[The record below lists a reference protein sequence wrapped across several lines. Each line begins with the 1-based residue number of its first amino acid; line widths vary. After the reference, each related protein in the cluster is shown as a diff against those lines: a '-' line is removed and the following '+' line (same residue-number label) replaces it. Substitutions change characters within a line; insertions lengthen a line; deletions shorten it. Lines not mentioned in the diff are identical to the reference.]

1 MRKVIIV
8 LIFIAIVL
16 YFPFKT
22 QVDNFVKENILYKFI
37 RYEGNEYFVNK
48 DFGDFNYYNELV
60 VYNRKDV
67 LDIFYTFINR
77 GTEEFHFYCDP
88 NYFGCKQD
96 IITLIDEKDELLYIN
111 DFVHTFNMF
120 DGIKMD
126 IDGKKI
132 HFNTEKNYSY
142 EESKTLEVEIK
153 RIISE
158 FTTDSMSIEEK
169 IKFLH
174 NYIILNVEYDEKYA
188 YDIKHGIE
196 NNSLSYKASGAL
208 FDKKAVCSGYTDL
221 MALFLSYLNVP
232 NIKVSTKT
240 HVWNAVY
247 LDNKWYHIDVTNDD
261 IGNNISYEYF
271 MLDSNEIHHDE
282 YHNYSKIIY
291 PFL

>member
-1 MRKVIIV
+1 MRKVIIALTFI
-8 LIFIAIVL
+8 LIAL

-22 QVDNFVKENILYKFI
+22 KIDNFVKKNFLYSFI
-37 RYEGNEYFVNK
+37 KYEGNKYFINE
-48 DFGDFNYYNELV
+48 DYGDFNNYNEII
-60 VYNRKDV
+60 VYNRNNL
-67 LDIFYTFINR
+67 LDIFYTFINK

-88 NYFGCKQD
+88 AYFGCKQD
-96 IITLIDEKDELLYIN
+96 IINLIDEKDELLYIN
-111 DFVHTFNMF
+111 DFVHTFNMIDSIKVEF
-120 DGIKMD
+120 DGEKVT
-126 IDGKKI
+126 
-132 HFNTEKNYSY
+132 FNTEKNYIY
-142 EESKTLEVEIK
+142 QESLTLNSEIK

-158 FTTDSMSIEEK
+158 VTTDSMSIEEK

-174 NYIILNVEYDEKYA
+174 NYIILNIEYDEKYA

-221 MALFLSYLNVP
+221 MALFLSYLNIP
-232 NIKVSTKT
+232 NIKVSTNT

-247 LDNKWYHIDVTNDD
+247 LDNKWYHIDITNDD

-291 PFL
+291 SFL

>member
-1 MRKVIIV
+1 MRKVIIALTFI
-8 LIFIAIVL
+8 LIAL

-22 QVDNFVKENILYKFI
+22 KIDNFVKKNFLYSFI
-37 RYEGNEYFVNK
+37 KYEGNKYFINE
-48 DFGDFNYYNELV
+48 DYGDFNNYNEII
-60 VYNRKDV
+60 VYNRNNL
-67 LDIFYTFINR
+67 LDIFYTFINK

-88 NYFGCKQD
+88 AYFGCKQD
-96 IITLIDEKDELLYIN
+96 IINLIDEKDELLYIN
-111 DFVHTFNMF
+111 DFVHTFNMIDSIKVEF
-120 DGIKMD
+120 DGEKVT
-126 IDGKKI
+126 
-132 HFNTEKNYSY
+132 FNTEKNYIY
-142 EESKTLEVEIK
+142 QESLALDSELK

-158 FTTDSMSIEEK
+158 NTTDSMSIEEK

-196 NNSLSYKASGAL
+196 NNSLSYKANGAL

-221 MALFLSYLNVP
+221 MALFLSYLNIP
-232 NIKVSTKT
+232 NIKVSTNT

-247 LDNKWYHIDVTNDD
+247 LDNKWYHIDITNDD

-271 MLDSNEIHHDE
+271 MIYSNEIHHDE

>member
-16 YFPFKT
+16 YFPFKI
-22 QVDNFVKENILYKFI
+22 QVDNFIKKNFLYNYIK
-37 RYEGNEYFVNK
+37 YEGNEYFVNK
-48 DFGDFNYYNELV
+48 DYGDFNYYDELV

-169 IKFLH
+169 IKF
-174 NYIILNVEYDEKYA
+174 YIIT
-188 YDIKHGIE
+188 
-196 NNSLSYKASGAL
+196 L
-208 FDKKAVCSGYTDL
+208 F
-221 MALFLSYLNVP
+221 
-232 NIKVSTKT
+232 
-240 HVWNAVY
+240 
-247 LDNKWYHIDVTNDD
+247 
-261 IGNNISYEYF
+261 
-271 MLDSNEIHHDE
+271 
-282 YHNYSKIIY
+282 
-291 PFL
+291 

>member
-1 MRKVIIV
+1 MRKVIIALTFI
-8 LIFIAIVL
+8 LIAL

-22 QVDNFVKENILYKFI
+22 KIDNFVKKNFLYSFI
-37 RYEGNEYFVNK
+37 KYEGNKYFINE
-48 DFGDFNYYNELV
+48 DYGDFNNYNEII
-60 VYNRKDV
+60 VYNRNNL
-67 LDIFYTFINR
+67 LDIFYTFINK

-88 NYFGCKQD
+88 AYFGCKQD
-96 IITLIDEKDELLYIN
+96 IINLIDEKDELLYIN
-111 DFVHTFNMF
+111 DFVHTFNMIDSIKVEF
-120 DGIKMD
+120 DGEKVT
-126 IDGKKI
+126 
-132 HFNTEKNYSY
+132 FNTEKNYIY
-142 EESKTLEVEIK
+142 QESLALDSELK

-158 FTTDSMSIEEK
+158 NTTDSMSIEEK

-196 NNSLSYKASGAL
+196 NNSLSYKANGAL

-221 MALFLSYLNVP
+221 MALFLSYLNIP
-232 NIKVSTKT
+232 NIKVSTNT

-247 LDNKWYHIDVTNDD
+247 LDNKWYHIDITNDD